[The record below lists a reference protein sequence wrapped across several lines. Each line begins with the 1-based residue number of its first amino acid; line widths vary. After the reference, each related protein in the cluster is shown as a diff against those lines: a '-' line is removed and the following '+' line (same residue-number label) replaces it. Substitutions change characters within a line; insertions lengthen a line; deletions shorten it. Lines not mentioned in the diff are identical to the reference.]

1 MPFSKPADD
10 LLFSIDDAFLATYQT
25 GTWIGRCQVPAEQ
38 NFLGKTGPLP
48 VLVEEG
54 KVYTLPDSP
63 LTTSEIIN
71 GDTQVILSGSKK
83 ELASL
88 EELFSNSLYY
98 SQDSSKPFIISPA
111 DVQSLKACGVTF
123 ASSLIERVIEEKAG
137 GDPLAAESIRK
148 ELKEVIGDDLSNV
161 TPGSE
166 QSKVLKAQFQKMGL
180 WSQYLEVGI
189 GPGAEVFT
197 KSQVLSSIGFGA
209 LAGLHPES
217 GWNNPEPEIVLAVS
231 SSGEIKGATL
241 GNDVNLR
248 DFEGRSALLLGE
260 AKDQNGSCVIG
271 PLIRLFDDSFSLDD
285 VKNAEVKLNISG
297 EDDFVTDGFSSMKE
311 ISRKPEDL
319 VSQVINRNHQYPD
332 GFILFLGTM
341 FAPVMDRGEKGHG
354 FTHKYGDKVQIST
367 EKLGSL
373 VNWMQRSD
381 EIPEWE
387 FGIMDLFRYL
397 SR

>member
-1 MPFSKPADD
+1 MSFAKPADN
-10 LLFSIDDAFLATYQT
+10 LLFTIDDNFLSTYKT
-25 GTWIGRCQVPAEQ
+25 GTWIGRCHVPSGV
-38 NFLGKTGPLP
+38 NFLGKSGPLP
-48 VLVEEG
+48 VLVENG
-54 KVYTLPDSP
+54 KVFTLPDAP

-71 GDTQVILSGSKK
+71 GDTKAILSGSKT
-83 ELASL
+83 ELSSL
-88 EELFSNSLYY
+88 EELFVNSLYY
-98 SQDSSKPFIISPA
+98 SHNPDKAYFISPA
-111 DVQSLKACGVTF
+111 DVQSIKACGVTF

-137 GDPLAAESIRK
+137 GDPSAAESIRK
-148 ELKEVIGDDLSNV
+148 ELKSVIGDDLSNV

-166 QSKVLKAQFQKMGL
+166 QAQALKVQFQKMGL

-189 GPGAEVFT
+189 GPDAEVFT
-197 KSQVLSSIGFGA
+197 KAQVLSTIGFGA
-209 LAGLHPES
+209 LAGLHPDS

-231 SSGEIKGATL
+231 SKGEIKGATL

-271 PLIRLFDDSFSLDD
+271 PLIRLFDGDFTLDD

-297 EDDFVTDGFSSMKE
+297 EDGFVTDGFSSMKE

-319 VSQVINRNHQYPD
+319 VGQVINRNHQYPD
-332 GFILFLGTM
+332 GFMLFLGTM
-341 FAPVMDRGEKGHG
+341 FAPVMDRGEQGHG
-354 FTHKYGDKVQIST
+354 FTHKYGDKVEIST

-373 VNWMQRSD
+373 VSWMQRSD
-381 EIPEWE
+381 EIPEWD

-397 SR
+397 RK

>member
-1 MPFSKPADD
+1 MSIAKPVDQ
-10 LLFSIDDAFLATYQT
+10 LLFSIDDNFLSTYKS
-25 GTWIGRCQVPAEQ
+25 GTWLGRCEVPENL
-38 NFLGKTGPLP
+38 NFLGKKGPLP
-48 VLVEEG
+48 ILVEEG
-54 KVYTLPDSP
+54 RVYILPDAP

-71 GDTQVILSGSKK
+71 GDTSAILSGSRT

-88 EELFSNSLYY
+88 EDLFTNSLYY
-98 SQDSSKPFIISPA
+98 SQDADKPFIISPA
-111 DVQSLKACGVTF
+111 DVQSVKACGVTF

-137 GDPLAAESIRK
+137 GDPAAAESIRR
-148 ELKEVIGDDLSNV
+148 ELKAVIGDDLSNV

-166 QSKVLKAQFQKMGL
+166 ESAALKKQFQKMGL

-189 GPGAEVFT
+189 GPDAEVFT
-197 KSQVLSSIGFGA
+197 KGQVLSTIGFGA

-231 SSGEIKGATL
+231 SKGEIKGATL

-248 DFEGRSALLLGE
+248 DVEGRSALLLGE

-285 VKNAEVKLNISG
+285 VKSAVITLNISG
-297 EDDFVTDGFSSMKE
+297 EDGFETDGFSSMKE

-319 VSQVINRNHQYPD
+319 VAQVINRNHQYPD
-332 GFILFLGTM
+332 GFMLFLGTM

-373 VNWMQRSD
+373 VNWMQRTD
-381 EIPEWE
+381 EIPEWT
-387 FGIMDLFRYL
+387 FGIMDLFRYMQ
-397 SR
+397 R